1 MFKKICICGGGSLGH
16 VLAGYLAWKGKR
28 VFLLTNRP
36 NRWQKEISIHTCD
49 NKVLNG
55 HLDLISDNPADVI
68 PLADVVLF
76 CLPGFLIH
84 EELLK
89 IRDYLSPSTYVGSV
103 VSSTGFFF
111 EALKLLPESQPLW
124 GFQRVPFICRVEN
137 YGSSANL
144 LGYKS
149 DFHIAIEHDTSE
161 RKEKFVQQIATLFG
175 TPTYLLKNYW
185 EASLSNSNPILHT
198 ARLYSLFSAWNS
210 DKRASHN
217 ILFYEEWTDEA
228 SELLIQMD
236 REFFDVLD
244 TLPVSKGFLPTLLEH
259 YGCTDAQSLT
269 KKIRS
274 IESFKGLTSP
284 MKEVDNGWIP
294 DFESRYFQEDFPFGL
309 RFIWKIAQSNQIQI
323 PFIDKVYQWGMQ
335 QITSN
340 IGQTN
345 NNC

>member
-16 VLAGYLAWKGKR
+16 VLAGYLAWKGKS

-36 NRWQKEISIHTCD
+36 NRWQKDITIHTCD
-49 NKVLNG
+49 NKNFTG
-55 HLDLISDNPADVI
+55 HIETISDKPADVI

-76 CLPGFLIH
+76 CLPGFLIQK
-84 EELLK
+84 ELLK
-89 IRDYLSPSTYVGSV
+89 IRDYLRPSTYVGSV
-103 VSSTGFFF
+103 VSSTGFFL
-111 EALKLLPESQPLW
+111 EALKLLPENQPLW
-124 GFQRVPFICRVEN
+124 GFQRVPFICRTEN

-149 DFHIAIEHDTSE
+149 SFHIAIERDTVE
-161 RKEKFVQQIATLFG
+161 KKEQFVQHITTLFE

-185 EASLSNSNPILHT
+185 EASLTNSNPILHT
-198 ARLYSLFSAWNS
+198 SRLYSLFSTWDS

-236 REFFDVLD
+236 REFFEVLD
-244 TLPVSKGFLPTLLEH
+244 TLPVSKGYLPTLLNYYE
-259 YGCTDAQSLT
+259 CTDAQSLT

-274 IESFKGLTSP
+274 IASFKGLTSP
-284 MKEVDNGWIP
+284 MKEVDNGWVP

-309 RFIWKIAQSNQIQI
+309 RFIWELAHTHHIPT
-323 PFIDKVYQWGMQ
+323 PFIDKVYEWGMRKTG
-335 QITSN
+335 IN
-340 IGQTN
+340 IR
-345 NNC
+345 